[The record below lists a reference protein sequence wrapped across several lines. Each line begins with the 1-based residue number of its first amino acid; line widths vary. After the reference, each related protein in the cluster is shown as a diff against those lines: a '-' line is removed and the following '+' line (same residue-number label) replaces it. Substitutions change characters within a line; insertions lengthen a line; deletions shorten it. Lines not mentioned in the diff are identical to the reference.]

1 MVLDLIMRKTLILLI
16 VVLTS
21 NLTQAQ
27 FIKEKSINAQIGYGL
42 STPNNSLDEVVDDG
56 FFAQGEL
63 VLKVASWVEFRPY
76 AGLILTSS
84 DGRDLNNN
92 PTDEK
97 AESKAFLLGGKA
109 RVRAPI
115 PWVAPYVEIGIG
127 TSIGKFETLTAFD
140 NIDKSGIIY
149 HIPFSL
155 GLELGKNNTFDL
167 GFTYYFQ
174 PSVEQYVG
182 AFAVGITFPLKN

>member
-1 MVLDLIMRKTLILLI
+1 MKKTLTLLI
-16 VVLTS
+16 IVLTS
-21 NLTQAQ
+21 NLVVAQ
-27 FIKEKSINAQIGYGL
+27 FIQEKSINIQIGYGL
-42 STPNNSLDEVVDDG
+42 SSPYNSVDEIVDDG

-76 AGLILTSS
+76 AGFILTSS
-84 DGRDLNNN
+84 NGRDLNNN
-92 PTDEK
+92 PTGEK
-97 AESKAFLLGGKA
+97 AETKAFLLGGKV

-127 TSIGKFETLTAFD
+127 TSLGKFETLTAFD

-149 HIPFSL
+149 HMPFSF
-155 GLELGKNNTFDL
+155 GLELGKNNNVDL
-167 GFTYYFQ
+167 GLTYYFQ

-182 AFAVGITFPLKN
+182 AFAVGITFPLNTK